1 MGGQGRCRN
10 YSVNVSV
17 SFAVKTS
24 LYLIGRRGYTNATC
38 TERTETELNTFA
50 LTNASRHGR
59 HNAMYQRRKNNKYI
73 LPNAVYNHTIWQI
86 RDYKRLKQALA
97 LIPQESPAPPDG
109 MPQAQGFTGDPVYQ
123 KVAKMEDIRKVTDA
137 IEQELLQIPK
147 EYRQGVWESITERK
161 RFPDDA
167 DRSTYGRYKSKYV
180 YSVAVRLNYL

>member
-1 MGGQGRCRN
+1 M
-10 YSVNVSV
+10 
-17 SFAVKTS
+17 
-24 LYLIGRRGYTNATC
+24 RG
-38 TERTETELNTFA
+38 L
-50 LTNASRHGR
+50 
-59 HNAMYQRRKNNKYI
+59 YQRKKNNKYI

-97 LIPQESPAPPDG
+97 LIPQESPNPPDG

-137 IEQELLQIPK
+137 IEQELLQSPK
-147 EYRQGVWESITERK
+147 EYRKGVWESITERK

>member
-1 MGGQGRCRN
+1 
-10 YSVNVSV
+10 
-17 SFAVKTS
+17 
-24 LYLIGRRGYTNATC
+24 
-38 TERTETELNTFA
+38 
-50 LTNASRHGR
+50 
-59 HNAMYQRRKNNKYI
+59 
-73 LPNAVYNHTIWQI
+73 
-86 RDYKRLKQALA
+86 
-97 LIPQESPAPPDG
+97 